1 MLFREK
7 KSVFFQKTL
16 LSWVIIFHGVIMSFA
31 EVPGIIGKPSTLF
44 LRKVEQAPVID
55 GNLSDPCW
63 KNAPKA
69 KDFIQR
75 QPDEGQPV
83 TEKTEVRVCRDEN
96 TLFIGVRCFD
106 SQPQKIAAI
115 VREHFFFLLRDVRK
129 DDPRHLSL
137 GRERLFRYAE
147 AQVLARLQQ
156 KG

>member
-7 KSVFFQKTL
+7 NSGFFKNTL
-16 LSWVIIFHGVIMSFA
+16 LIWMVAFHGEVITFA
-31 EVPGIIGKPSTLF
+31 EVPVVTGKPSTLF

-63 KNAPKA
+63 KNAPLA

-106 SQPQKIAAI
+106 SQPQKIAAK
-115 VREHFFFLLRDVRK
+115 VMQRDASVK
-129 DDPRHLSL
+129 GDD
-137 GRERLFRYAE
+137 
-147 AQVLARLQQ
+147 
-156 KG
+156 